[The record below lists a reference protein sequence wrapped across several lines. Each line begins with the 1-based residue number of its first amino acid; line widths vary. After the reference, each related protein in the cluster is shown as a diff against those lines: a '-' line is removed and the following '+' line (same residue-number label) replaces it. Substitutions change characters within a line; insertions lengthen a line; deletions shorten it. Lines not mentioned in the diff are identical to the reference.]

1 MWINFNQ
8 LLDLPNVT
16 GSSLCVMQWRGVI
29 KDGTLIEKDVWRFLS
44 IIFYLERANQLNLLP
59 DKDLVNLCPLIEP

>member
-16 GSSLCVMQWRGVI
+16 GSSVCVMQWRGVI
-29 KDGTLIEKDVWRFLS
+29 RVPSLIES
-44 IIFYLERANQLNLLP
+44 IWYLL
-59 DKDLVNLCPLIEP
+59 